1 MTKHVMMRITV
12 VKRERESTFS
22 RNVWFFFFF
31 HCCVVPSIW
40 RHTERNTHLFDLR
53 DPVCALSISL
63 ALQRVE
69 WHSNRW
75 KIFYASWK
83 WINKDLFARYQHKK
97 HGKRVYVIDAHHTHV
112 NVNWSVIQTKFVRDC
127 DFFYI
132 SVKQLAPSS
141 IGTMKRLIWKTVNK
155 KVTTMEERAYLRSCE
170 RFFSQKKPYFVG
182 GERNFTQKW

>member
-1 MTKHVMMRITV
+1 MWFIFLSKQFSFRLQNINANCFVPHDVHTESMTKHVMMRITV

-112 NVNWSVIQTKFVRDC
+112 NVNWSVYRQ
-127 DFFYI
+127 
-132 SVKQLAPSS
+132 
-141 IGTMKRLIWKTVNK
+141 N
-155 KVTTMEERAYLRSCE
+155 SCE
-170 RFFSQKKPYFVG
+170 IVIFFIYLSNSWRHLVLGLWSVWFERRWIKK
-182 GERNFTQKW
+182 